1 MEVTVPKWLTTLQ
14 ERPAGVMNL
23 VGGRL
28 FLDFVNTVGARHDLP
43 PHGTAVC
50 DDKLKV
56 YLDIVAWGL
65 HVKLLSRTEAEVL
78 LRESGRLPR
87 EASAVLRRAVRLRE
101 AIHHLCKAVLSNAN
115 PEHIDLDVLNHEL
128 HVARNVERL
137 VGDKAVFSFEW
148 NAPVSALD
156 RVLWF
161 VTRSAAEWLTTGDL
175 SRLRECQG
183 EDCGWVFE
191 DTSRNRSRQWCDM
204 SDCGNR
210 AKIRRFRMRQGMV

>member
-1 MEVTVPKWLTTLQ
+1 VSKCLRALDG
-14 ERPAGVMNL
+14 RLAGEMNL

-28 FLDFVNTVGARHDLP
+28 FLDFVNTVGARHNLP
-43 PHGTAVC
+43 SHHAAVC
-50 DDKLKV
+50 GDKLKA
-56 YLDIVAWGL
+56 YLDLLAWGL
-65 HVKLLSRTEAEVL
+65 HVKLLSKAEAEVL
-78 LRESGRLPR
+78 LRESRRSPR
-87 EASAVLRRAVRLRE
+87 EASAVHRRAVRLRE
-101 AIHHLCKAVLSNAN
+101 AIHHLCKAILSSAN
-115 PEHIDLDVLNHEL
+115 PEPADLDVLNQEL

-148 NAPVSALD
+148 NASVSALD

-210 AKIRRFRMRQGMV
+210 AKIRRFRMRQKTA